1 MKRNIASIAL
11 DLVKLDQANVRF
23 GNDVA
28 QSQRE
33 AIELL
38 MADFDDARKI
48 LKLAEHIAQ
57 NGLDPTEIQLVTP
70 GDEGTYIVLE
80 GNRRLTA
87 LKLLQKP
94 DLCPVEKLVKGFMA
108 AHARMDMSELNEVD
122 VSIVPT
128 REGGEMWLELKHT
141 GENGGIGR
149 VNWSSDIR
157 DERRGRRTG
166 VESIG
171 RQIRNLIK
179 DNPDFFSEETLV
191 GINLIPVT
199 TLTRLFTSAPAQEA
213 FQIKVEGRELDPQLS
228 LKYIAPS
235 VEFAIDLFVTEGFN
249 VNQLRSDDDRKA
261 FVGYIP
267 PELHPLKVKTAEESP
282 AASADVPPVQP
293 SPDTSGTSGADGA
306 GGGVGT
312 TNAGV
317 PQPVTP
323 PLTQSGQGVA
333 ASGPASATPTAV
345 SPKIRAKPISRA
357 RKYLVPWSLNIGNNR
372 VNAIYRDLRSTL
384 VVDVCPN
391 ATAVTFRVFV
401 EISCDDY
408 ILSQGRAGTPVL
420 RHDTQRP
427 VKTGAEEKLA
437 MKVQAVVLH
446 LEASGQITKAVS
458 KAIVKRASSFDS
470 VGSVDHFNLFVH
482 SSASA
487 PIPSELKDIADEY
500 RPFLE
505 AIWG

>member
-1 MKRNIASIAL
+1 MKRNIASIPL
-11 DLVKLDQANVRF
+11 DLVKLDQINVRF

-28 QSQRE
+28 QNQRE

-38 MADFDDARKI
+38 MADMDDARKI

-57 NGLDPTEIQLVTP
+57 NGLDPTEIQMVTP
-70 GDEGTYIVLE
+70 GEDDTYIVLE

-87 LKLLQKP
+87 LKLLQRP

-108 AHARMDMSELNEVD
+108 AHGRMDMNELNEIDFSV
-122 VSIVPT
+122 VPT
-128 REGGEMWLELKHT
+128 REAGEMWLELKHT
-141 GENGGIGR
+141 GENAGVGR

-157 DERRGRRTG
+157 DERRARRTG
-166 VESIG
+166 VESVG
-171 RQIRNLIK
+171 RQIRNLVK
-179 DNPDFFSEETLV
+179 DNPDFFSEETLA

-199 TLTRLFTSAPAQEA
+199 TLTRLFASAPAQEA
-213 FQIKVEGRELDPQLS
+213 FQIKVENRELEPLLS
-228 LKYIAPS
+228 LKYIAPAL
-235 VEFAIDLFVTEGFN
+235 EFAIDLFVTEDFN
-249 VNQLRSDDDRKA
+249 VNQLRSNDDRKI

-267 PELHPLKVKTAEESP
+267 PELHPLKVKKAEESP
-282 AASADVPPVQP
+282 ALPAVVPPTLVP
-293 SPDTSGTSGADGA
+293 SGTSGTTEGGPSVVT
-306 GGGVGT
+306 GGG
-312 TNAGV
+312 A
-317 PQPVTP
+317 PQSLTP
-323 PLTQSGQGVA
+323 PVAVTHPGQ
-333 ASGPASATPTAV
+333 TTAV
-345 SPKIRAKPISRA
+345 NGPTSIAPSPASPKIRAKPIARA
-357 RKYLVPWSLNIGNNR
+357 RKYLMPWSLNIGNNR
-372 VNAIYRDLRSTL
+372 INAIYRDLRNTL

-401 EISCDDY
+401 EISCDHF
-408 ILSQGRAGTPVL
+408 ILGEAKAGTPVL
-420 RHDTQRP
+420 RQDTQKP
-427 VKTGAEEKLA
+427 VKTGADEKLA
-437 MKVQAVVLH
+437 MKVQAVALY
-446 LEASGQITKAVS
+446 LEASKSISKAVS